1 MSGITGRILGVYRH
15 AERGCQKL
23 DFVDLG
29 FSVSGL
35 RRMVLNGHEVTP
47 MAGGFFLAVP
57 GTVMEYD
64 YGPDRQ
70 NWVISLSGAEFR
82 SGRDPMRVEFFREDA
97 WISLPMRTLVPP
109 ERIPGWVLE
118 FERLWEAQRNPLPK
132 NLWRIELGVQRIL
145 GAILESE
152 MALQSFSETP
162 ASRLKA
168 WLDADR
174 DFNRN
179 LSGVAEE
186 LGYSDYHLRELF
198 SRAYGV
204 SPQVYRNRCRMALA
218 MDWITGTTLSLKEI
232 AMKLGFHH
240 FSHFS
245 TTFHRAFSLSP
256 RSALRRYRF
265 VGQLG
270 PIESEAAR

>member
-1 MSGITGRILGVYRH
+1 MSGITGRLLGVFRH
-15 AERGCQKL
+15 AECGRQKL

-35 RRMVLNGHEVTP
+35 RRFALNGQEVSP
-47 MAGGFFLAVP
+47 LAGAYFFLAAP

-70 NWVISLSGAEFR
+70 NWVMSLSGAEFR
-82 SGRDPMRVEFFREDA
+82 PGRDPMRVELFREDA
-97 WISLPMRTLVPP
+97 WISLPMRTPVPP
-109 ERIPGWVLE
+109 ERVPGWILE
-118 FERLWEAQRNPLPK
+118 FERLWEAQQNPLPK

-145 GAILESE
+145 STILESE
-152 MALQSFSETP
+152 TSLPPPQETP

-168 WLDADR
+168 WLDEDR
-174 DFNRN
+174 AFNRN
-179 LSGVAEE
+179 LADVAEE

-204 SPQVYRNRCRMALA
+204 SPQVYRNRRRMALA

-232 AMKLGFHH
+232 AMKLGFRH

-245 TTFHRAFSLSP
+245 TTFHRAFTVAP

-265 VGQLG
+265 AGQ
-270 PIESEAAR
+270 